1 MSRLKLLGCP
11 ARFLAVSATFPNV
24 EDVGRWLGGGGVN
37 NGVDP
42 GDEQEQAVNFNFTEE
57 YRPVQL
63 NRVVIG
69 KTRILGRVQAK
80 ISLF

>member
-24 EDVGRWLGGGGVN
+24 EDVGRWLGGGGF
-37 NGVDP
+37 NGVN
-42 GDEQEQAVNFNFTEE
+42 GGGEQEQAVNFNFTEE